1 MGMSI
6 QEILAAQQ
14 RAAKATCKYKDLPV
28 RKPASKPVAP
38 NSVQDLI
45 KAQQAAVNATRKVI
59 VPQSPDT
66 RARAASVA
74 ELVERQRITVAAQ
87 KAATSGLS
95 PVLSADQK
103 AVIDSIRERYKTFLA
118 KLDKELEGQEL
129 FMAPP
134 ALAPVEEKPSEPI
147 FTPNVPTSED
157 LVVEAVEAPAGVNGI
172 SVGDELGGQ
181 VAVAVRPKRKRKAKS
196 VNQESEP
203 AVETPAV
210 EA

>member
-14 RAAKATCKYKDLPV
+14 RAAKATCKHRTPLV
-28 RKPASKPVAP
+28 RKPVAKQAP
-38 NSVQDLI
+38 NSAQDLI
-45 KAQQAAVNATRKVI
+45 KAQQATVNATRKVI

-66 RARAASVA
+66 RAKTASVA
-74 ELVERQRITVAAQ
+74 ELIERQRITAAAQ
-87 KAATSGLS
+87 KAPTSGVS

-103 AVIDSIRERYKTFLA
+103 AVIDSIRERYNKFLA

-129 FMAPP
+129 FMPQPAP
-134 ALAPVEEKPSEPI
+134 APVEEKPAEPI
-147 FTPNVPTSED
+147 FTPNIPASET
-157 LVVEAVEAPAGVNGI
+157 LVVEAAEAPAGVNGI
-172 SVGDELGGQ
+172 SVGEELGGQ
-181 VAVAVRPKRKRKAKS
+181 VAITARPKRKRKAKV

-203 AVETPAV
+203 TVEKPEV

>member
-28 RKPASKPVAP
+28 RKPAP

-45 KAQQAAVNATRKVI
+45 KAQQATVNATRKVI

-95 PVLSADQK
+95 PVLSANQK

-118 KLDKELEGQEL
+118 KLDKELAGQEL
-129 FMAPP
+129 FMTPP
-134 ALAPVEEKPSEPI
+134 APAPVEEKPAEPI
-147 FTPNVPTSED
+147 FAPNVPASED
-157 LVVEAVEAPAGVNGI
+157 LVVEAAEAPAGVNGI
-172 SVGDELGGQ
+172 SVGEEMGGQ
-181 VAVAVRPKRKRKAKS
+181 VAVAVRPKRKRKAKA
-196 VNQESEP
+196 VTQESEP
-203 AVETPAV
+203 TDETPAV

>member
-14 RAAKATCKYKDLPV
+14 RAAKATCKHQTPLV
-28 RKPASKPVAP
+28 RKPVAKPVH

-45 KAQQAAVNATRKVI
+45 KSQQATVNATRKVI

-74 ELVERQRITVAAQ
+74 ELVERQRITAAAQ
-87 KAATSGLS
+87 KAPTSGVS
-95 PVLSADQK
+95 PVLSANQK

-118 KLDKELEGQEL
+118 KLDKELAGQEL
-129 FMAPP
+129 FMPPP
-134 ALAPVEEKPSEPI
+134 APAPVEEKPAEPI
-147 FTPNVPTSED
+147 FTPNILASET
-157 LVVEAVEAPAGVNGI
+157 LVVEAAEAPAGVNGI
-172 SVGDELGGQ
+172 SVGEEMGGQ
-181 VAVAVRPKRKRKAKS
+181 VAIAVRPKSKRRAKA
-196 VNQESEP
+196 VNQESGP
-203 AVETPAV
+203 TAETPAV

>member
-14 RAAKATCKYKDLPV
+14 RAAKATCKHQTPLV
-28 RKPASKPVAP
+28 RKPVAKPVH

-45 KAQQAAVNATRKVI
+45 KSQQATVNATRKVI

-74 ELVERQRITVAAQ
+74 ELVERQRITAAAQ
-87 KAATSGLS
+87 KAPTSGVS
-95 PVLSADQK
+95 PVLSANQK

-118 KLDKELEGQEL
+118 KLDKELAGQEL
-129 FMAPP
+129 FMPPP
-134 ALAPVEEKPSEPI
+134 APAPVEENPAEPI
-147 FTPNVPTSED
+147 FTPNILASET
-157 LVVEAVEAPAGVNGI
+157 LVVEAAEAPAGVNGI
-172 SVGDELGGQ
+172 SVGEELGGQ
-181 VAVAVRPKRKRKAKS
+181 VAITARPKRKRKAKV
-196 VNQESEP
+196 VNQESE
-203 AVETPAV
+203 ATAETPAV

>member
-1 MGMSI
+1 MEMSI

-28 RKPASKPVAP
+28 RKPAP

-45 KAQQAAVNATRKVI
+45 KAQQATVNATRKVI

-118 KLDKELEGQEL
+118 KLDKELAGQEL

>member
-14 RAAKATCKYKDLPV
+14 RAAKATCKHQTPLV
-28 RKPASKPVAP
+28 RKPVAKPVH

-45 KAQQAAVNATRKVI
+45 KSQQATVNATRKVI

-74 ELVERQRITVAAQ
+74 ELVERQRITAAAQ
-87 KAATSGLS
+87 KAPTSGVS
-95 PVLSADQK
+95 PVLSANQK

-118 KLDKELEGQEL
+118 KLDKELAGQEL
-129 FMAPP
+129 FMPPP
-134 ALAPVEEKPSEPI
+134 APAPVEEKPAEPI
-147 FTPNVPTSED
+147 FTPNILASET
-157 LVVEAVEAPAGVNGI
+157 LVVEAAEAPAGVNGI
-172 SVGDELGGQ
+172 SVGEEMGGQ
-181 VAVAVRPKRKRKAKS
+181 VAITVRPKRKRKANA

-203 AVETPAV
+203 AATTPAV

>member
-14 RAAKATCKYKDLPV
+14 RAAKATCKHQTPLV
-28 RKPASKPVAP
+28 RKPVAKPVH

-45 KAQQAAVNATRKVI
+45 KSQQATVNATRKVI

-74 ELVERQRITVAAQ
+74 ELVERQRITAAAQ
-87 KAATSGLS
+87 KAPTSGVS
-95 PVLSADQK
+95 PVLSANQK

-129 FMAPP
+129 FMPQPAP
-134 ALAPVEEKPSEPI
+134 APVEEKPAEPI
-147 FTPNVPTSED
+147 FTPNILASET
-157 LVVEAVEAPAGVNGI
+157 LVVEAAEAPAGVNGI
-172 SVGDELGGQ
+172 SVGEELGGQ
-181 VAVAVRPKRKRKAKS
+181 VAITARPKRKRKAKV
-196 VNQESEP
+196 VNQESE
-203 AVETPAV
+203 ATAETPAV

>member
-14 RAAKATCKYKDLPV
+14 RAAKATCKHRTPLV
-28 RKPASKPVAP
+28 RKPVAKQAP

-45 KAQQAAVNATRKVI
+45 KAQQATVNATRKVI

-66 RARAASVA
+66 QARAASVA
-74 ELVERQRITVAAQ
+74 ELVERQRIAVAAQ
-87 KAATSGLS
+87 KAATPGLS

-118 KLDKELEGQEL
+118 KLDKELGGQEL
-129 FMAPP
+129 FMSPP
-134 ALAPVEEKPSEPI
+134 AHAPVEEKPAEPL
-147 FTPNVPTSED
+147 FTPNIPASEN
-157 LVVEAVEAPAGVNGI
+157 LVVEAAEAPAGANGI
-172 SVGDELGGQ
+172 SVGEELGGQ
-181 VAVAVRPKRKRKAKS
+181 VVITARPKRNRKAKA
-196 VNQESEP
+196 VNQESRP
-203 AVETPAV
+203 AVETSVV